1 MNKYV
6 FGFIAGFIATL
17 LFHQPALATLAA
29 VGFVKAGVYSMR
41 ATQPFGVPAVLSLSY
56 WGGVW
61 GLPFVALERRF
72 PKGAVYWLCAFAFG
86 ALGPTLVA
94 WFVVAPIKGLPLAGG
109 WQLTRMITGLLIN
122 GAWGVGTALFFVIWQ
137 RRCGARASASPNRR
151 SQAHD

>member
-6 FGFIAGFIATL
+6 TGFIAGFIATL

-29 VGFVKAGVYSMR
+29 VGFVKAGVYSMQ
-41 ATQPFGVPAVLSLSY
+41 ATQPLGVPAVLSLSF

-61 GLPFVALERRF
+61 GLLFVALERRF
-72 PKGAVYWLCAFAFG
+72 PQGATYWLCAFAFG

-109 WQLTRMITGLLIN
+109 WQLPRMITGLLIN
-122 GAWGVGTALFFVIWQ
+122 GAWGVGTALFFVLGQ
-137 RRCGARASASPNRR
+137 RAWGTRAGASPK
-151 SQAHD
+151 